1 MESNSTPQ
9 TLLEAVRYFSDPDTC
24 LNFVAELRWPDGPAC
39 PKCQGKEL
47 SFLST
52 RRLWKCKA
60 CKKQFSVK
68 VGTIFEDSALGL
80 DKWLA
85 AIWLIAN
92 AKNGISSWELHR
104 AIGITQKSA
113 WHMLH
118 RIRLAMQT
126 GSFAKLRGDVES
138 DETFIGG
145 KSKFMHASKRAGR
158 IQGRGPVGKTVV
170 QGMLE
175 RGGQVHVK
183 VVADQRKG
191 TLQDNVR
198 EHVLP
203 GSSVFTDTLRSYEG
217 LDDAYVHGMVDHSA
231 GQYVDG
237 KVHTNGLE
245 NFWSLVKRCLKG
257 TYVAVAPWH
266 LFRYLDEEAFRF
278 NHRGGKDG
286 DKEDGKRFLTVLS
299 RIFGRRLTY
308 RGLIGK
314 LATAG

>member
-1 MESNSTPQ
+1 MEPASHPR
-9 TLLEAVRYFSDPDTC
+9 TLLEAIRYFSDPDTC
-24 LNFVAELRWPDGPAC
+24 LKFVAELRWPHGPVC
-39 PKCQGKEL
+39 PDCQCQEL

-60 CKKQFSVK
+60 CKRQFSVK

-126 GSFAKLRGDVES
+126 GTFERQLDGEVES

-145 KSKFMHASKRAGR
+145 KSKFMHASKRAER
-158 IQGRGPVGKTVV
+158 IHGRGGMDKTVV
-170 QGMLE
+170 HGILE
-175 RGGQVHVK
+175 RGGEVRVQVVPNYK
-183 VVADQRKG
+183 KG
-191 TLQDNVR
+191 TIQENVR
-198 EHVLP
+198 KHVAP
-203 GSSVFTDTLRSYEG
+203 GAHVFTDTLRSYRG
-217 LDDAYVHGMVDHSA
+217 LSPQYVHGMVDHSS
-231 GQYVDG
+231 GVYVDG

-245 NFWSLVKRCLKG
+245 IS
-257 TYVAVAPWH
+257 
-266 LFRYLDEEAFRF
+266 
-278 NHRGGKDG
+278 
-286 DKEDGKRFLTVLS
+286 
-299 RIFGRRLTY
+299 GRW
-308 RGLIGK
+308 
-314 LATAG
+314 